1 MGYRSKVI
9 MGVKNNY
16 VKGLEDILIDCNFD
30 VKKDNHYLTTT
41 FDDDDDMKIYQMDY
55 IKWYGFGSDGTD
67 DWNKRIEDYLK
78 KTLEKSKFD
87 DEPYAFL
94 VAMGEDGAVHTEIGD
109 YWEFVNVIRDI
120 NLIK

>member
-9 MGVKNNY
+9 MGVKTKY

-55 IKWYGFGSDGTD
+55 VKWYGYGED
-67 DWNKRIEDYLK
+67 DFYKKIEDYIDK
-78 KTLEKSKFD
+78 AYED
-87 DEPYAFL
+87 NDNAFL
-94 VAMGEDGAVHTEIGD
+94 VAMGEDGAIHTEIGD
-109 YWEFVNVIRDI
+109 YWEYVDVIRDI
-120 NLIK
+120 ELIQ